1 MEGAK
6 KILELEAKGCFQF
19 FWNEANT
26 EPNSPGYGLILDTN
40 TDPQRA
46 SIASVGF
53 GLSAIII
60 GVERGWITY
69 DAGYRRTL
77 GTLRTLLNNVEHHKG
92 FYAHFIETETGNR
105 MGQCE
110 FSTIDTAILLNGALT
125 SGEYF
130 GGEIKELSDEI
141 YRRVD
146 WNFIVDEE
154 NNWFYMH
161 YWPEIYPEGHS
172 GLGGHWDYY
181 AEQLMMYILAA
192 GSPTSPVGP
201 KLYYS
206 MKKLI
211 GQYNGSIYIR
221 GWHDALF
228 IHQFSHA
235 WFDSAKYIDRDGINW
250 FENSVKATLANRQ
263 YLIDNQRA
271 LSLSQQ
277 FMGIDTMPRSQY
289 SGRYGPSP
297 SGLIE
302 EVNQNDGTVRPAVQR
317 AHSFYP
323 KSLWRLL
330 TTCMKHFLSY
340 GENMASMIHTTLS
353 RTPWFSEQYIGINKG
368 ITLLMIENYRSGL
381 IWNLYMKNEH
391 IQRGLEILM
400 FKNVANYWQSSTE
413 YCAAFWLVWQSI
425 NARVYKINRKFR
437 RILKL
442 FRN

>member
-6 KILELEAKGCFQF
+6 SILDLEAKGCFEF

-250 FENSVKATLANRQ
+250 FKNSVKATLANRQ
-263 YLIDNQRA
+263 YCIDNPEGFITYHSNSWG
-271 LSLSQQ
+271 LTPCL
-277 FMGIDTMPRSQY
+277 GPNGY

-302 EVNQNDGTVRPAVQR
+302 EVNQNDGTVPPCGA
-317 AHSFYP
+317 AGSLPFTPKESMEALNYMYETFPKLWGKYGFYD
-323 KSLWRLL
+323 
-330 TTCMKHFLSY
+330 SY
-340 GENMASMIHTTLS
+340 NLEQE
-353 RTPWFSEQYIGINKG
+353 RPWFSEQYIGINKG

-400 FKNVANYWQSSTE
+400 FKNVA
-413 YCAAFWLVWQSI
+413 
-425 NARVYKINRKFR
+425 
-437 RILKL
+437 
-442 FRN
+442 

>member
-1 MEGAK
+1 MEGATK
-6 KILELEAKGCFQF
+6 VLDLEAKACFDF
-19 FWNEANT
+19 FWNEANIDL
-26 EPNSPGYGLILDTN
+26 NSPGYGLILDTN
-40 TDPQRA
+40 VDSQRA

-69 DAGYRRTL
+69 EEGYERTL
-77 GTLRTLLNNVEHHKG
+77 GTLTTLLEHVEHYRG
-92 FYAHFIETETGNR
+92 FYAHFIEMQTGKR

-130 GGEIKELSDEI
+130 GGKIKELADKI

-146 WNFIVDEE
+146 WDFIVDEK
-154 NNWFYMH
+154 NKWFYMH

-201 KLYYS
+201 HLYYN

-211 GQYNGSIYIR
+211 GEYKGSLYIR
-221 GWHDALF
+221 GWYDGLF
-228 IHQFSHA
+228 IHQFSYA

-263 YLIDNQRA
+263 YCINNPDGFSTYHSNSWGLTPCLGPN
-271 LSLSQQ
+271 
-277 FMGIDTMPRSQY
+277 GY

-302 EVNQNDGTVRPAVQR
+302 DVNQNDGTVPPCGAAGSLPFTPKESMEALNYMYETFPQLWGKYG
-317 AHSFYP
+317 FYDSYNLDQ
-323 KSLWRLL
+323 KS
-330 TTCMKHFLSY
+330 
-340 GENMASMIHTTLS
+340 
-353 RTPWFSEQYIGINKG
+353 PWFSNQYIGINKG

-381 IWNLYMKNEH
+381 IWNLYMKNKH
-391 IQRGLEILM
+391 VQKGLEVLM
-400 FKNVANYWQSSTE
+400 FKKVDNRYSHIENVA
-413 YCAAFWLVWQSI
+413 
-425 NARVYKINRKFR
+425 
-437 RILKL
+437 
-442 FRN
+442 